1 MADEDQAGDQS
12 GNPTGIAALVKA
24 VALLGSQMK
33 TARAVGVSAQAV
45 SEVLRRGRRVP
56 AEWCL
61 RLEKATGGAVT
72 AHALRPDLYPRETD
86 RP

>member
-1 MADEDQAGDQS
+1 MENSGD
-12 GNPTGIAALVKA
+12 TGMAALAQA
-24 VALLGSQMK
+24 VRLLGSQLK
-33 TARAVGVSAQAV
+33 TGQAAGVSAQAV

-72 AHALRPDLYPRETD
+72 ASSLRPDLYPKGDESGD
-86 RP
+86 SQ